1 MTWRRPRIKKR
12 RSQASETATSDSDL
26 HEPSWKSKKAIGKFL
41 VDLFE
46 AFMNS

>member
-1 MTWRRPRIKKR
+1 MIWRRPFLKKR
-12 RSQASETATSDSDL
+12 KAQAGIP
-26 HEPSWKSKKAIGKFL
+26 HEPSRPSWRSKKAVGKFL